1 MEVKAGQ
8 IWKDN
13 DKRVGERFLK
23 ILELQDDKAVVVN
36 VETNKKTKISL
47 TRFKPTSTGY
57 VLVEDV

>member
-47 TRFKPTSTGY
+47 ARFKPTSTGY